1 MPPDHQQCRL
11 VHARWEIPI
20 PGRQP
25 NANTDGNSYSPA
37 EGDTETAPKA
47 SAAALGPERGTLAGT
62 RQTHHE
68 FPPDPQLLMCGGRRV
83 ACDSHRLAAD
93 TAASTEGAKV
103 EQ

>member
-1 MPPDHQQCRL
+1 
-11 VHARWEIPI
+11 V
-20 PGRQP
+20 
-25 NANTDGNSYSPA
+25 
-37 EGDTETAPKA
+37 
-47 SAAALGPERGTLAGT
+47 ALGPEHGTLAGT

-103 EQ
+103 ETVIGFSSSEKPIRRLQLITNH